1 MAPTKCTLLIVL
13 VACETAI
20 SAHWQPKVQ
29 KVAGDLAVQ
38 EISIRGL
45 CKFGRLLSCCY
56 GWHVGETGGCE
67 PICKPPCKNGKCV
80 GPGKCKC
87 LPGYTGKT
95 CNHDLNECGLKPRP
109 CKHRCM
115 NTYGSFRC
123 YCLNDYTLMSDG
135 SCVDPWACSMR
146 RCQYG
151 CEDING
157 LVQCTCPSRGLH
169 LASDGRTCLDVN
181 ECKMNRVVCS
191 HHKTCV
197 NTFGSYR
204 CKCMEGFDLQY
215 VHGKFQCKDMDEC
228 ILGKHSCSEHATCYN
243 TPGSYRCKCNA
254 GFRGNG
260 HDCSPTSESRH
271 DPPNVFIG
279 DNKLLVAPPHASRH
293 QTFHTNEVMPIPRDI
308 WERKKM
314 PGYWRWENEK
324 VENPENKIVPELGRS
339 EEVDGV
345 EENEEDVIEEE
356 EEEHVDG
363 VKKNKEE
370 DMEEEVEEEEE
381 EDQEKEAKWEENEG
395 SEETSLMVEK
405 PNKSR
410 GDVYAVMIKCKFE
423 EDICDWSQDVAD
435 NLDWELAHSD
445 EGPYST
451 YMQVSNSPSSEPQRI
466 ARLWLALP
474 NTSSIEV
481 CLSFHY
487 RLVGPWPGHL
497 RIHIRHGEVVGP
509 AVWERSGDGD
519 ETWRLSGLT
528 LLPPRDSNTP
538 QSAVFEVQQGR
549 GNVSSIGL
557 AAVVFQSGICPE
569 HVLEEDEEWLGS
581 GLAFDSHDDS

>member
-260 HDCSPTSESRH
+260 HDCSL
-271 DPPNVFIG
+271 PPAKSLNGYGNVHPVFI
-279 DNKLLVAPPHASRH
+279 
-293 QTFHTNEVMPIPRDI
+293 E
-308 WERKKM
+308 E
-314 PGYWRWENEK
+314 Y
-324 VENPENKIVPELGRS
+324 S
-339 EEVDGV
+339 EEPSP
-345 EENEEDVIEEE
+345 
-356 EEEHVDG
+356 
-363 VKKNKEE
+363 
-370 DMEEEVEEEEE
+370 
-381 EDQEKEAKWEENEG
+381 AFP
-395 SEETSLMVEK
+395 S
-405 PNKSR
+405 
-410 GDVYAVMIKCKFE
+410 VMIKCKFE